1 MPDLPHAPPGFAVVT
16 GAGSGVGRA
25 VALALIGRG
34 WTVALIGRREQP
46 LRETADASADPARA
60 AVAPCDLAE
69 ADAVRRAFAALIES
83 HGPPAALVHAAG
95 TNVPGRRLDEMTDAA
110 WRGVLSA
117 NLDGAYYAAQ
127 AVLPAMRAA
136 GRGTVVLVNSLAGR
150 RASALSG
157 VAYSA
162 SKFGLT
168 ALAQSINA
176 EENAAGVR
184 ATGVY
189 PGDIDTP
196 LLLKRPSVPPADAR
210 ARMLAPD
217 DVAACCLLAIDLP
230 GRAVVEEVVVRPRT

>member
-1 MPDLPHAPPGFAVVT
+1 MPDLAPAPPGFAVVT

-25 VALALIGRG
+25 VAVALLGRG
-34 WTVALIGRREQP
+34 WTVALIGRREHP
-46 LRETADASADPARA
+46 LRETADLSPAPGHAR
-60 AVAPCDLAE
+60 VAPCDLADG
-69 ADAVRRAFAALIES
+69 DAVRRTFAALIEAD
-83 HGPPAALVHAAG
+83 GAPLALAHAAG
-95 TNVPGRRLDEMTDAA
+95 TNVPDRRLDQMTDAA
-110 WRGVLSA
+110 WRDVMGA
-117 NLDGAYYAAQ
+117 NLDGAYHAAQ
-127 AVLPAMRAA
+127 AVLPSMRAA
-136 GRGTVVLVNSLAGR
+136 GRGTLVFVNSLAGL

-176 EENAAGVR
+176 EENERGVR

-196 LLLKRPSVPPADAR
+196 LLQKRPAVPPPEAR
-210 ARMLAPD
+210 ARMLQPG

-230 GRAVVEEVVVRPRT
+230 DRAVVDEIVVRPRV